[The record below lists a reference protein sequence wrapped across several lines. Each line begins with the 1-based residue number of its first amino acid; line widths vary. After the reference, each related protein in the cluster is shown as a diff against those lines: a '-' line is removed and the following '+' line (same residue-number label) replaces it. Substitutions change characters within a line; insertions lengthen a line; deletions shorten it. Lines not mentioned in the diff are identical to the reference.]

1 MSPTTKRDTQ
11 RPFVSKHGQVIRK
24 CRIPGTVAFTFDDG
38 PSFYTDYILH
48 EFAQF
53 NATATFF
60 LDTSS
65 WLTEENHSGYWE
77 SLVRR
82 LVEDGHLIGLTTESC
97 DGGSPNYDETKHA
110 LAEARK
116 RIGRIFVS
124 STSSSGRHP
133 MYVRAPP
140 DCSMQNGCVEKLTLD
155 GQRLVFPGINSEDPH
170 DNPGRELNSTSLL
183 SDLESADP
191 EKESF
196 LIRMHDT
203 EQTALIVGSLVH
215 NFVMKMGVPDN
226 LNIQVAANDVS
237 AGDATAVGQSS
248 GSDGGITPVESEPKD
263 YIDPKE
269 ERAFV
274 WRLDLFFLTIGF
286 LGYMFKYIDQTN
298 ISNAYVS
305 GMKED
310 LSLFGNELNYFTTF
324 FNIGYMIMLYPSCII
339 ISHFGPSKWLPAC
352 ELIWGVLT
360 CCLSVVTSSKQVYGL
375 RFLIGLFEGTAW
387 PGYFTLISQWYMP
400 HEVALRMSLYNIAQP
415 AGAML
420 SGAMQGAL
428 STNFEGVAGRS
439 GWRWAFI
446 INGAC
451 TIVVALAA
459 FFILPGYPER
469 PNPLSK
475 FYMTDR
481 HIEIAVARG
490 RRVGRKP
497 QIGITVKSFLRCFTF
512 WQLWAIAIAWPVGGN
527 FTPASYFNLWLKSLK
542 NSDGTVKYSVA
553 MLNYLPIA
561 GQGLQ
566 LISEL
571 LFSGFS
577 GYFGVHL
584 PFLLLHS
591 VTHPFPI
598 RGDDLKADRTRAINI
613 ASQVILIVRPK
624 NEGAYM
630 AGWYM
635 NYIGAVSTMLL
646 CSWGSAH
653 LQHEPEVRTVL
664 FASGTVLAYIMS
676 AFIPIAAFPAS
687 EAPNWRIGSK
697 LYLAFALVAVVIF
710 IGIHFGFKWEEKKQ
724 QKEAVKEELAGEPD
738 DANAGVK
745 TASLETEK

>member
-1 MSPTTKRDTQ
+1 
-11 RPFVSKHGQVIRK
+11 
-24 CRIPGTVAFTFDDG
+24 
-38 PSFYTDYILH
+38 
-48 EFAQF
+48 
-53 NATATFF
+53 
-60 LDTSS
+60 
-65 WLTEENHSGYWE
+65 
-77 SLVRR
+77 
-82 LVEDGHLIGLTTESC
+82 
-97 DGGSPNYDETKHA
+97 
-110 LAEARK
+110 
-116 RIGRIFVS
+116 
-124 STSSSGRHP
+124 
-133 MYVRAPP
+133 
-140 DCSMQNGCVEKLTLD
+140 
-155 GQRLVFPGINSEDPH
+155 
-170 DNPGRELNSTSLL
+170 
-183 SDLESADP
+183 
-191 EKESF
+191 
-196 LIRMHDT
+196 
-203 EQTALIVGSLVH
+203 
-215 NFVMKMGVPDN
+215 MGVPDN
-226 LNIQVAANDVS
+226 LNIQVAANDVD
-237 AGDATAVGQSS
+237 ARDATAIGQSS

-324 FNIGYMIMLYPSCII
+324 FN
-339 ISHFGPSKWLPAC
+339 
-352 ELIWGVLT
+352 
-360 CCLSVVTSSKQVYGL
+360 
-375 RFLIGLFEGTAW
+375 
-387 PGYFTLISQWYMP
+387 QWYMP

-446 INGAC
+446 IN
-451 TIVVALAA
+451 
-459 FFILPGYPER
+459 PER

-591 VTHPFPI
+591 
-598 RGDDLKADRTRAINI
+598 AINI

-724 QKEAVKEELAGEPD
+724 QKEAVKEELASEPD

-745 TASLETEK
+745 TVSLETEK